1 MIKLLLLAALALAL
15 GSALRNRNTVRF
27 QAGKKLL
34 LLLFVLLAVAAVV
47 RPDLV
52 TAIANAVGVG
62 RGSDLLLYILVM
74 AFLFVVLNVYL
85 KFKDADARE
94 ADLVRVL
101 AIAEARVSMLEQRL
115 DRGPAA
121 GSLAAP
127 PSTAP
132 GLIRPSRTPPT
143 TDGPAGA

>member
-27 QAGKKLL
+27 QAGKKVM

-52 TAIANAVGVG
+52 TTIANAVGVG

-115 DRGPAA
+115 ERGSAA
-121 GSLAAP
+121 GPPAAP
-127 PSTAP
+127 PSTVRK
-132 GLIRPSRTPPT
+132 LTRPARTPPT
-143 TDGPAGA
+143 AGGAAGS